1 MAARDTE
8 RHQAHRTPHTADPTL
23 SPDSIFTGDTMGHAA
38 VDMRMS
44 ANDFLAWDQLQTIRH
59 EFVRGEVIAMAGG
72 EDGNAFVALNLA
84 SAARAHLRGTAC
96 KVIIS
101 EVKLRV
107 EVADCYF
114 YPDVMVTC
122 SAADAAHR
130 LIKREP
136 LLAVEVLSPSTAAYD
151 RGEKFAAY
159 RQIPTLVE
167 YVLVDPR
174 SRRCDVYRKGD
185 EGLWV
190 LHPFE
195 PGQALVLASIDLTV
209 SPETLWEDVPAD
221 E

>member
-1 MAARDTE
+1 MR
-8 RHQAHRTPHTADPTL
+8 
-23 SPDSIFTGDTMGHAA
+23 HAA

-44 ANDFLAWDQLQTIRH
+44 AEDFLAWDQLQAIRH
-59 EFVRGEVIAMAGG
+59 EFVRGEVFAMAGG
-72 EDGNAFVALNLA
+72 EDSNAFVALNIA

-107 EVADCYF
+107 EAADSYF
-114 YPDVMVTC
+114 YPDVMITC
-122 SAADAAHR
+122 SAADAANR

-136 LLAVEVLSPSTAAYD
+136 LLAIEVLSPSTAAYD

-159 RQIPTLVE
+159 RQIPTLRE
-167 YVLVDPR
+167 YALVDPR

-195 PGQALVLASIDLTV
+195 PGEALVLASIGFTV
-209 SPETLWEDVPAD
+209 GPDTLWEDVPTA